1 MAKGPKGNGG
11 KSGGGPKVSKA
22 RLVAKVGAGG
32 AATVAKKLKQQG
44 QKQQGRSPATRPVQQ
59 KSGGNTPKINL
70 GYKKVGNKVIPTAK
84 TPTLNLGYKKVGGKV
99 RLA

>member
-1 MAKGPKGNGG
+1 MAKGLKGKVS

-32 AATVAKKLKQQG
+32 AATVAKK
-44 QKQQGRSPATRPVQQ
+44 QKQQGSRPTPKPVQQ